1 MDSVSAGFW
10 GAFFGTAALMLAAS
24 LIAFARSM
32 QRVALLAAVS
42 ALVSGLFVAAYLGWL
57 PLGNHLAQARLLAHV
72 AIGSAVVLGL
82 MLMSML
88 GLLRQREVAQRAY
101 GLMGGGALVAIGVG
115 WALQPEQA
123 LALGSVMA
131 LTVGGVMLVVSVR
144 SAQRGDR
151 LAWAA
156 VTGVACMLV
165 ALAGLSEIALSAGPL
180 PWHVHAISA
189 VAGMAYLA
197 VMAAALWSRYS
208 YLLDLSRA
216 RAHGPSY
223 DPVTRMRSHS
233 ETGQMLGAAF
243 FRREHDNRRIGVIVV
258 SISNLYAL
266 DNLHGRGAC
275 NHALFV
281 CAARLR
287 GCVPQDVQMGR
298 LGDDGFLLVVHDA
311 RDLHLLMRVAR
322 QVRERLMRPVVLST
336 SNDPDNLESGETA
349 WVAELGIGVLA
360 AGAEM
365 RPSQALATARA
376 MSRTAWTFS
385 SRLAWLDQVGQQILE
400 MPAGEPA

>member
-1 MDSVSAGFW
+1 
-10 GAFFGTAALMLAAS
+10 
-24 LIAFARSM
+24 
-32 QRVALLAAVS
+32 
-42 ALVSGLFVAAYLGWL
+42 
-57 PLGNHLAQARLLAHV
+57 
-72 AIGSAVVLGL
+72 
-82 MLMSML
+82 
-88 GLLRQREVAQRAY
+88 
-101 GLMGGGALVAIGVG
+101 
-115 WALQPEQA
+115 
-123 LALGSVMA
+123 
-131 LTVGGVMLVVSVR
+131 
-144 SAQRGDR
+144 
-151 LAWAA
+151 
-156 VTGVACMLV
+156 
-165 ALAGLSEIALSAGPL
+165 
-180 PWHVHAISA
+180 
-189 VAGMAYLA
+189 
-197 VMAAALWSRYS
+197 
-208 YLLDLSRA
+208 
-216 RAHGPSY
+216 
-223 DPVTRMRSHS
+223 MRSHS

-258 SISNLYAL
+258 SISNLYTL

-298 LGDDGFLLVVHDA
+298 LGDDGFLLVMHDA

-376 MSRTAWTFS
+376 MSRTAWTFP
-385 SRLAWLDQVGQQILE
+385 SRLAWLDQAGQQILE